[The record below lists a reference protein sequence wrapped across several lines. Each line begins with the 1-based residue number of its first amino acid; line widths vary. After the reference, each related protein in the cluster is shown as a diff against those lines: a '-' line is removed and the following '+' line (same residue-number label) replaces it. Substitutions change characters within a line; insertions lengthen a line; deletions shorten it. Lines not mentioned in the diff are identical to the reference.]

1 LRVVFNGL
9 ISRRRRMTRNTD
21 LPEVR
26 GELDEELAAIWRI
39 TVEMRKHLDRMR
51 LEQYKSWQKP
61 HAKQLRKAAHAL
73 QKVMERI
80 GEASSLLRSDELAEW
95 ARRSKLGLL
104 TVYDTQS
111 DIESIEKEVA
121 KLERERGRVY
131 EIVRSIPA
139 FVGGFVLM
147 PGQYKAFNML
157 RQLIRSAKKR
167 FYLVDPWVNETVFD
181 DYLEGVQT
189 GTEIKVLSR
198 DLKGA
203 FAARAMKFKKERAAF
218 GVRQSDVIH
227 DRYLVVDDRAWI
239 LGPSLKDAGNKV
251 WTIVEFEDAAS
262 MRRAIDKLWQNATA
276 LV

>member
-1 LRVVFNGL
+1 
-9 ISRRRRMTRNTD
+9 MTRNSD

-26 GELDEELAAIWRI
+26 EGLDEELAAIWRI
-39 TVEMRKHLDRMR
+39 IDEMRKRLDRMR
-51 LEQYKSWQKP
+51 LERYRSRQKP

-73 QKVMERI
+73 QKVMESI

-95 ARRSKLGLL
+95 ARRNKLGLL

-131 EIVRSIPA
+131 RIVRSIPV

-167 FYLVDPWVNETVFD
+167 FYLVDPWVDETIFD

-203 FAARAMKFKKERAAF
+203 FAARARRFKKERAAF
-218 GVRQSDVIH
+218 EVRRSDVIH
-227 DRYLVVDDRAWI
+227 DRYMVVDDRSWI
-239 LGPSLKDAGNKV
+239 LGPSLKQAGDKV
-251 WTIVEFEDAAS
+251 WVIVEFVDTAS
-262 MRRAIDKLWQNATA
+262 MERVIEELWKRATP
-276 LV
+276 VV